1 MTENP
6 FFLFGCPHT
15 DQYHIGTGS
24 INGTVNQFIFLRFI
38 FKTIRRRHRPHHD
51 FASHRGI
58 DTFHGLLCHTFHRT
72 QKKYPAIRI
81 ILMILI
87 ESRKETATRNG
98 FRYSFLQQTRAQ
110 IQDFTVANHPLR
122 LLIKVIKLTVMLEFD
137 QMIKIRSDQYPA
149 F

>member
-1 MTENP
+1 
-6 FFLFGCPHT
+6 
-15 DQYHIGTGS
+15 
-24 INGTVNQFIFLRFI
+24 
-38 FKTIRRRHRPHHD
+38 
-51 FASHRGI
+51 
-58 DTFHGLLCHTFHRT
+58 
-72 QKKYPAIRI
+72 
-81 ILMILI
+81 MILI

-137 QMIKIRSDQYPA
+137 QMIEIRSDQYPA